1 MAARDVDWHEGMF
14 LRPQHFQ
21 AGREYLLHMMAIG
34 QKWDHHYNW
43 GTGAIEVDRA
53 ALENHRF
60 VARRLQARL
69 QDGTLVSVPDDGLL
83 PELDLKV
90 AMAGESA
97 VTILLGVPKL
107 RTGRANVGGKGDTGA
122 RYVTDAEEIEDQN
135 TGTNPQSVQVRR
147 LNLKLLLSNQDQ
159 TGYAVLPLARIER
172 ADRAEGLP
180 QIHLPYIPPL
190 LACDAWEPLAIGVL
204 QTVFD
209 RIGKKLELLSSQVS
223 SRGIG
228 FGSQAAGDTLILSQ
242 MSVLNESYALLS
254 ILAFAKGI
262 HPLTAYIELCRTVGQ
277 LAVFGDSRRTPEL
290 PRYDHDDLG
299 GCFYR
304 VKNYLDAMLDK
315 IVEPDYKER
324 FFEGAGLRMQVT
336 LEPAW
341 LVASNQMYVAVR
353 SPLSADDCVRLL
365 KPGGLDMKIG
375 SSERVDKIF
384 QFGQAGLTFAYCAVP
399 PRALPGGSG
408 IVYFQI
414 NRDAQKDEWDHVQK
428 SLTLAIRLNERG
440 IVGNI
445 EGQRILTVRTGAQ
458 TTPLQFTLY
467 VVRSEK

>member
-1 MAARDVDWHEGMF
+1 
-14 LRPQHFQ
+14 
-21 AGREYLLHMMAIG
+21 
-34 QKWDHHYNW
+34 
-43 GTGAIEVDRA
+43 
-53 ALENHRF
+53 
-60 VARRLQARL
+60 
-69 QDGTLVSVPDDGLL
+69 
-83 PELDLKV
+83 
-90 AMAGESA
+90 
-97 VTILLGVPKL
+97 
-107 RTGRANVGGKGDTGA
+107 
-122 RYVTDAEEIEDQN
+122 
-135 TGTNPQSVQVRR
+135 
-147 LNLKLLLSNQDQ
+147 
-159 TGYAVLPLARIER
+159 
-172 ADRAEGLP
+172 
-180 QIHLPYIPPL
+180 
-190 LACDAWEPLAIGVL
+190 LAIGVL

-341 LVASNQMYVAVR
+341 LIASNQMYIAVR

-445 EGQRILTVRTGAQ
+445 EGQRILTVRMGAQ

>member
-43 GTGAIEVDRA
+43 GTGGIEIDRA

-69 QDGTLVSVPDDGLL
+69 QDGTLVSVPEDGLL

-107 RTGRANVGGKGDTGA
+107 RTGRANVVGKGDTGA
-122 RYVTDAEEIEDQN
+122 RYVADTEEIEDQN

-341 LVASNQMYVAVR
+341 LIASNQMYIAVR

-408 IVYFQI
+408 VVSFQI
-414 NRDAQKDEWDHVQK
+414 KHEQK

-445 EGQRILTVRTGAQ
+445 EGQRILTVRMGAQ